1 MYGDGIKPRPLRVN
15 RHDLEMM
22 VERQAGQNVIFELVT
37 GQEAT
42 PNVLLKDLQRDP
54 VTDHAIHADFLKIS
68 MTQKLRVMVAV
79 RLTGDPIGVT
89 QSGGIL
95 EHQTRSVEVECLPAD
110 IIKEFVLDTSAMDIG
125 GRLFVR
131 DIPANPKL
139 TIITPADAVIAAVN
153 LPKLEEEEEKPAEEA
168 VEGAEA
174 AVEGEGEKK
183 EGEKEAP
190 AAPGQAAEA
199 EKGQAK
205 GQEKGQEKPQEKG
218 KGKAKGKEQ
227 QK

>member
-1 MYGDGIKPRPLRVN
+1 MYGAGIEPRPLRVN
-15 RHDLEMM
+15 RHELEMM

-54 VTDHAIHADFLKIS
+54 VTDHAVHADFLKIS
-68 MTQKLRVMVAV
+68 MTQKLRVMVAI
-79 RLTGDPIGVT
+79 RLTGDSIGVT
-89 QSGGIL
+89 QNGGIL

-110 IIKEFVLDTSAMDIG
+110 IIKEFVLDTSALDIG

-131 DIPANPKL
+131 DIPVDPKL
-139 TIITPADAVIAAVN
+139 TIITPADAVVAAVN
-153 LPKLEEEEEKPAEEA
+153 LPKMEEEEAKPAEEA

-174 AVEGEGEKK
+174 AAEGEGEKK

-190 AAPGQAAEA
+190 AEPGQAAEA

-218 KGKAKGKEQ
+218 KGKAKGREQ

>member
-1 MYGDGIKPRPLRVN
+1 MYGANIKPRPLRVS
-15 RHDLEMM
+15 RHKLEMI
-22 VERQAGQNVIFELVT
+22 VERQGGQNVILELVI
-37 GQEAT
+37 GGEST

-54 VTDHAIHADFLKIS
+54 ITDHAVHADFQKIS

-110 IIKEFVLDTSAMDIG
+110 IVREFVLDTTALDIDG
-125 GRLFVR
+125 HLFVR
-131 DIPANPKL
+131 DIPPNPKL
-139 TIITPADAVIAAVN
+139 TIVTPPDTVIAAVHM
-153 LPKLEEEEEKPAEEA
+153 PKLEEEAKPAEEA

-174 AVEGEGEKK
+174 AAGGEEKR
-183 EGEKEAP
+183 EGEKEGAP
-190 AAPGQAAEA
+190 ETGKAE
-199 EKGQAK
+199 ES
-205 GQEKGQEKPQEKG
+205 EKGQEKEHDKAQSKS
-218 KGKAKGKEQ
+218 KAKGKDQ